1 MLHLTKRVDYAI
13 IALTHLALHPDERFS
28 ARGLAE
34 RYELSQ
40 GLLANVLKVLA
51 RGELLDSVRGTKGGY
66 QLAEDP
72 QTLYVGRVVEL
83 LEGPLR
89 IADCVGRGPHDHLH
103 CSVSRVCPVKK
114 SVFKIHLAIRDVLYG
129 MTVAELAQGAQRPG
143 GALPIARSVPEPCLK
158 D

>member
-13 IALTHLALHPDERFS
+13 IALTHLALHSETRFS
-28 ARGLAE
+28 ARELASA
-34 RYELSQ
+34 YELSQ
-40 GLLANVLKVLA
+40 GLLANVLKALA
-51 RGELLDSVRGTKGGY
+51 KGELVDSVRGTKGGY

-72 QTLYVGRVVEL
+72 QTVPVGRVVEL

-89 IADCVGRGPHDHLH
+89 IADCVGRGPQDHLH
-103 CSVSRVCPVKK
+103 CSVSKVCPVKT

-129 MTVAELAQGAQRPG
+129 MTLAELAEGAQRPG
-143 GALPIARSVPEPCLK
+143 GALPIARSVPEPCSI